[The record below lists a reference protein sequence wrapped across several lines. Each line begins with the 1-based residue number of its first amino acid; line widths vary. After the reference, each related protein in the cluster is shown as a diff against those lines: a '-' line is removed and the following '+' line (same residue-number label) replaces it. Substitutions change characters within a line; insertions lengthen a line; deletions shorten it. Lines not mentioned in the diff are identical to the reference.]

1 MTWSGFI
8 NAPAASEHGV
18 QLYGEL
24 AELVDSVARFLDAG
38 WRSGEPAVVIATGAH
53 WTRFRSALEDHG
65 WDTDA
70 LCEQHLLTLLD
81 ADEAAAELLDG
92 ELPSPARF
100 AELVAGTIDRAAAR
114 FPGRTLRAFGE
125 IVDVLYRDGRR
136 EAALALEELWNH
148 LAETRAFALL
158 CAYEVDIFDAEL
170 QAGLVGDVIC
180 RHTHARP
187 AADSARLAAAVD
199 AALGDVVGPE
209 RAGRIYLE
217 VADAVPHGSVP
228 RAQSVLTWLAT
239 HEARLAEKILARARV
254 HYAAG

>member
-8 NAPAASEHGV
+8 AAPSASEHAV

-24 AELVDSVARFLDAG
+24 AELVDSVAAFFDAG
-38 WRSGEPAVVIATGAH
+38 WRAGEPAVVIATNAH
-53 WTRFRSALEDHG
+53 WTTFRGALEQRG
-65 WDTDA
+65 WDIDA
-70 LCEQHLLTLLD
+70 LRAQHLLTLLD
-81 ADEAAAELLDG
+81 AEEAAVALLDG
-92 ELPSPARF
+92 DLPSRPQFERVIA
-100 AELVAGTIDRAAAR
+100 ATIDRVAVR
-114 FPGRTLRAFGE
+114 FPDRTLRAFGE
-125 IVDVLYRDGRR
+125 IVDVLQRNGRH
-136 EAALALEELWNH
+136 EAAIALEELWNE

-158 CAYEVDIFDAEL
+158 CGYEIDIFDATL

-187 AADSARLAAAVD
+187 AADNARLAAAVD

-217 VADAVPHGSVP
+217 VADAVPPGPVP
-228 RAQSVLTWLAT
+228 RAQSVLNWVTT
-239 HEARLAEKILARARV
+239 HEARFAEKILARARA